1 MELIKRCKQTTFA
14 SVAWEKKGK
23 ITRRERFLAEM
34 DAVIPW
40 SRLLALIEP
49 HYPKAGNGTQP
60 KPMEQMLRI
69 YFMQNWF
76 NLSDPQAEDSLY
88 DIESMRRFAGI
99 ELLGHDIPDETTI
112 LRFRHLLEQH
122 QLTER
127 IFAEIRSLLEEKR
140 LLLKSGTIVD
150 ATIIAAPPS
159 TKNEQ
164 KARDPE
170 MHQTKKG
177 KDWHFGMKAH
187 IGTDRR
193 GIVHSLSTTAANV
206 SDITQMP
213 ELLHGEEREVFGDQ
227 AYWSE
232 AHRQAALAKGIRYRI
247 NRRSP
252 RPLSEYQRYINRRR
266 SAARARV
273 EHVFHVVK
281 RLWGF
286 SKVRYRGL
294 AKNTARLYTA
304 FALANL
310 YLLRRRLLPA
320 AVDVSPVDREES
332 EKSGKTKPNRTAAPA
347 SHSFL

>member
-1 MELIKRCKQTTFA
+1 MKQTTFA

-99 ELLGHDIPDETTI
+99 ELMGHDIPDETTI

-159 TKNEQ
+159 TKNAEQ
-164 KARDPE
+164 ARDPE
-170 MHQTKKG
+170 MHQTRKG

-187 IGTDRR
+187 IGTDRH
-193 GIVHSLSTTAANV
+193 GIVHSLSATAANV

-232 AHRQAALAKGIRYRI
+232 AHRQAALAKGIRYRV

-252 RPLSEYQRYINRRR
+252 RLTEHQRFINRRR

-310 YLLRRRLLPA
+310 YLLRRRLLPQGTCA
-320 AVDVSPVDREES
+320 
-332 EKSGKTKPNRTAAPA
+332 
-347 SHSFL
+347 

>member
-1 MELIKRCKQTTFA
+1 MQQTTFA

-40 SRLLALIEP
+40 TRLLALIEP

-99 ELLGHDIPDETTI
+99 ELFGHDIPDESTI
-112 LRFRHLLEQH
+112 LRFRHLLEQQ

-170 MHQTKKG
+170 MHQTRKG

-187 IGTDRR
+187 IGADRR
-193 GIVHSLSTTAANV
+193 GIVHSLATTAANV

-213 ELLHGEEREVFGDQ
+213 KLLHGQEREVFGDQ

-232 AHRQAALAKGIRYRI
+232 SHRQTAMAAGIRYRI
-247 NRRSP
+247 NRRP
-252 RPLSEYQRYINRRR
+252 NQRPLNKYQRSINRRR
-266 SAARARV
+266 SVARARV

-281 RLWGF
+281 CLWGF
-286 SKVRYRGL
+286 TKVRYRGL

-320 AVDVSPVDREES
+320 
-332 EKSGKTKPNRTAAPA
+332 
-347 SHSFL
+347 

>member
-1 MELIKRCKQTTFA
+1 MQQTTFA
-14 SVAWEKKGK
+14 SVAWDKKGK

-40 SRLLALIEP
+40 ARLLALIEP

-99 ELLGHDIPDETTI
+99 ELMGHDIPDETTI
-112 LRFRHLLEQH
+112 LRFRHLLEEH
-122 QLTER
+122 HLTEQ

-159 TKNEQ
+159 TKNAEG
-164 KARDPE
+164 ARDPE
-170 MHQTKKG
+170 MHQARKG
-177 KDWHFGMKAH
+177 REWHFGMKAH
-187 IGTDRR
+187 VGTDRR
-193 GIVHSLSTTAANV
+193 GIVHSLSTTSANEA
-206 SDITQMP
+206 DITQMHK
-213 ELLHGEEREVFGDQ
+213 LLHGDEREVFGDQ

-232 AHRQAALAKGIRYRI
+232 PHRQAAQARGIRYRI
-247 NRRSP
+247 NRRP
-252 RPLSEYQRYINRRR
+252 NGRDPLTARQRALNRIR
-266 SAARARV
+266 SRTRARG
-273 EHVFHVVK
+273 EHAFHVVK

-286 SKVRYRGL
+286 NKVRYRGL
-294 AKNTARLYTA
+294 AKNTARLFTA

-310 YLLRRRLLPA
+310 YLLRRRLMPA
-320 AVDVSPVDREES
+320 RE
-332 EKSGKTKPNRTAAPA
+332 TCPC
-347 SHSFL
+347 

>member
-1 MELIKRCKQTTFA
+1 MQQTTFA

-40 SRLLALIEP
+40 RRLLLLIEP
-49 HYPKAGNGTQP
+49 YYPKAGNGTQP

-99 ELLGHDIPDETTI
+99 ELLGHDIPDESTI
-112 LRFRHLLEQH
+112 LRFRHLLQEH

-159 TKNEQ
+159 TKNEA

-170 MHQTKKG
+170 MHQTRKG

-187 IGTDRR
+187 IGADRR
-193 GIVHSLSTTAANV
+193 GIVHSLATTAANV

-213 ELLHGEEREVFGDQ
+213 KLLHGQEREVFGDQ

-232 AHRQAALAKGIRYRI
+232 SHRQTALAAGIRYRI
-247 NRRSP
+247 NRRP
-252 RPLSEYQRYINRRR
+252 NQRPLSTYQRSINRRR
-266 SAARARV
+266 SVARARV

-281 RLWGF
+281 SLWGF
-286 SKVRYRGL
+286 TKVRYRGL

-320 AVDVSPVDREES
+320 
-332 EKSGKTKPNRTAAPA
+332 
-347 SHSFL
+347 

>member
-1 MELIKRCKQTTFA
+1 MKQQTFA
-14 SVAWEKKGK
+14 SAAWDKKGK
-23 ITRRERFLAEM
+23 VTRRERFLAEM

-40 SRLLALIEP
+40 SRLLSLIEP
-49 HYPKAGNGTQP
+49 HYPKAGAGRQP
-60 KPMEQMLRI
+60 HPMERMLRI

-99 ELLGHDIPDETTI
+99 ELAEEDIPDESTI
-112 LRFRHLLEQH
+112 LRFRHLLEEH
-122 QLTER
+122 RLTEA
-127 IFAEIRSLLEEKR
+127 IFAEVRSLLEEKR

-159 TKNEQ
+159 TKNAEG
-164 KARDPE
+164 ARDPE
-170 MHQTKKG
+170 MRQTKKG

-187 IGTDRR
+187 VGTDRR
-193 GIVHSLSTTAANV
+193 GIVHSLTTTSANV
-206 SDITQMP
+206 HDSTQMVH
-213 ELLHGEEREVFGDQ
+213 LLHGAEREVFGDQ

-232 AHRQAALAKGIRYRI
+232 AHRAGAKSRGIRYRI
-247 NRRSP
+247 NRRATTT
-252 RPLSEYQRYINRRR
+252 PLNEYWRWINRTR
-266 SAARARV
+266 SRSRARC

-294 AKNTARLYTA
+294 AKNTARLFSA

-310 YLLRRRLLPA
+310 YLLRRRLLP
-320 AVDVSPVDREES
+320 PQWQC
-332 EKSGKTKPNRTAAPA
+332 
-347 SHSFL
+347 L

>member
-1 MELIKRCKQTTFA
+1 MKQTTFA

-40 SRLLALIEP
+40 SRLLTLIEP

-164 KARDPE
+164 KARDPQ

-177 KDWHFGMKAH
+177 RDWHFGMKAH
-187 IGTDRR
+187 IGTDRH

-232 AHRQAALAKGIRYRI
+232 AHRQAALAKGIRYRV
-247 NRRSP
+247 NRRSHH
-252 RPLSEYQRYINRRR
+252 LSEYQRFINRRR

-273 EHVFHVVK
+273 EHVFNVVK

-310 YLLRRRLLPA
+310 YMLRRRLLPQGTCA
-320 AVDVSPVDREES
+320 
-332 EKSGKTKPNRTAAPA
+332 
-347 SHSFL
+347 

>member
-1 MELIKRCKQTTFA
+1 MKQTTFA

-122 QLTER
+122 QLTQQ
-127 IFAEIRSLLEEKR
+127 IFAEIRTLLEEKR

-159 TKNEQ
+159 TKNAE

-170 MHQTKKG
+170 MHQTRKG

-187 IGTDRR
+187 VGTDKR
-193 GIVHSLSTTAANV
+193 GIVHSLSTTPANV
-206 SDITQMP
+206 SDITELP
-213 ELLHGEEREVFGDQ
+213 KLLHGQERELYGDQ
-227 AYWSE
+227 AYWNE
-232 AHRQAALAKGIRYRI
+232 FHRQCAKASGIRYRV
-247 NRRSP
+247 NRRGTSSK
-252 RPLSEYQRYINRRR
+252 PLTEYQRFINRCR
-266 SAARARV
+266 SSARARG
-273 EHVFHVVK
+273 EHAFHVVK

-286 SKVRYRGL
+286 TMVRYRGL
-294 AKNTARLYTA
+294 AKNTARLFTA

-310 YLLRRRLLPA
+310 YLLRRRLITPQGTC
-320 AVDVSPVDREES
+320 PW
-332 EKSGKTKPNRTAAPA
+332 
-347 SHSFL
+347 